1 MLVDLVM
8 KMVTSKELFLFT
20 YKNDILKARMIKKAN
35 DYMAKNNYDTI
46 GTKKMTSLELNSRVV
61 SELDH

>member
-1 MLVDLVM
+1 M

-35 DYMAKNNYDTI
+35 AYM
-46 GTKKMTSLELNSRVV
+46 
-61 SELDH
+61 